1 MAREEFGVEDLAKM
15 WPATDG
21 DSWDAAPTPELLVVE
36 RDTPGKRLLRTPR
49 VGREGVVAR
58 LKHLHHDHVAEDTG
72 ADEGVRPR
80 MGKLNSVRRFLKL
93 FDQIERIYRSA
104 ASDETKFDL
113 IFGIEE
119 EMQELHPFTW
129 ENPDATYGEDMV
141 AFFGAVQA
149 LAADLRL
156 ATAGLD
162 EDDT

>member
-36 RDTPGKRLLRTPR
+36 RDTSGKKLLRTPR
-49 VGREGVVAR
+49 VGPEGIVAR
-58 LKHLHHDHVAEDTG
+58 LKDYEYEDVDDTG
-72 ADEGVRPR
+72 EEERVRPR

-93 FDQIERIYRSA
+93 FEQIERIYRSA

-129 ENPDATYGEDMV
+129 ENPDATYGEDMA

-156 ATAGLD
+156 ATAGLA